1 KVIYTLNIR
10 FKSQISMIEIQTCV
24 DNRNTNARARPNQHA
39 RGRIDTLNSGR
50 HYLGRGRSRRSH
62 HLKGIGVAGRTC
74 RIEGTNT
81 IRMRALSLK
90 SGVVEA
96 GDIRECLSD
105 LNEARIETTGCREVA
120 SFELE
125 SILVGRIIGPV
136 EIDLAAGD
144 NQ

>member
-10 FKSQISMIEIQTCV
+10 CESQICMIEIQTCV
-24 DNRNTNARARPNQHA
+24 DNRNSNARARPIQHA
-39 RGRIDTLNSGR
+39 RGRTDTLNSGR

-96 GDIRECLSD
+96 GDICDGLRD
-105 LNEARIETTGCREVA
+105 LNEVRVETARRGACT
-120 SFELE
+120 SFEPK
-125 SILVGRIIGPV
+125 SVLVG
-136 EIDLAAGD
+136 
-144 NQ
+144 